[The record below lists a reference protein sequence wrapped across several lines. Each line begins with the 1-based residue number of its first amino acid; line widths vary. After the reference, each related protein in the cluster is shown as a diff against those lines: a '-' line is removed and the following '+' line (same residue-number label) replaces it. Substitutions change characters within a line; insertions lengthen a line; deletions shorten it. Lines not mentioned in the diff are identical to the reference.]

1 MVDPIVRR
9 AEPTDADDVAQLEL
23 LEREA
28 RAALVGQRGGD
39 RWLVEHA
46 TIGDRWSQR
55 CGQVDVWVAV
65 IGPVVVGYLVAEL
78 GDDLIL
84 RIDQVWVTP
93 EAREVGFG
101 DGLLAAAIESA
112 RGLGGVA
119 VQGESL
125 PGDRQTKNLY
135 ERAGIVARLITTFR
149 WFNDPSTAGPAS
161 R

>member
-1 MVDPIVRR
+1 VVDPIVRL
-9 AEPTDADDVAQLEL
+9 ADPDDADDVVQLEL
-23 LEREA
+23 LEQEA

-46 TIGDRWSQR
+46 AVNDRWPQR
-55 CGQVDVWVAV
+55 CSEVDVWVAV
-65 IGPVVVGYLVAEL
+65 IDAVVVGYLVAEL
-78 GDDLIL
+78 GADLIL

-112 RGLGGVA
+112 RARGGIA

-149 WFNDPSTAGPAS
+149 WFSGPSTAAPAS

>member
-1 MVDPIVRR
+1 MVDPIVRL
-9 AEPTDADDVAQLEL
+9 ADPEDADDVVQLQL
-23 LEREA
+23 LEQEA

-46 TIGDRWSQR
+46 AVDGRWPQR
-55 CGQVDVWVAV
+55 CGEVDVWVAV
-65 IGPVVVGYLVAEL
+65 IDAVVVGYLVAEL

-93 EAREVGFG
+93 DAREVGFG

-112 RGLGGVA
+112 RRRGGIA

-149 WFNDPSTAGPAS
+149 WFNGPSTAGSAS